1 MQLGQPHVIGMR
13 RIALGPELGDRE
25 TGGSR
30 QNLRL
35 FLGGPCREALLAV
48 RGGEKVRNIEVRPA
62 SPGCSF
68 TLGDSSIVFAKQ
80 QMRLTSA
87 LSVRNAFHGSPLKPP
102 DARSQLAYFD
112 LRRIWSSNIPNAI
125 VP

>member
-1 MQLGQPHVIGMR
+1 MR

-25 TGGSR
+25 SGGSR

-35 FLGGPCREALLAV
+35 FLGGPCREALRAV

-80 QMRLTSA
+80 QMRLTTDSDGPPRSGWVHRDR
-87 LSVRNAFHGSPLKPP
+87 LSDQRHRL
-102 DARSQLAYFD
+102 
-112 LRRIWSSNIPNAI
+112 
-125 VP
+125 